1 MGKNIESVISKILSK
16 NKDSV
21 FILNQL
27 SRETDTRNFV
37 VIDNREASR
46 TEQDLFYINTYEI
59 GRLENFLDID
69 GFYKIDIEFTDGR
82 ELVLEYYEPVKMQAD
97 YEKLLYW
104 FKKRNP
110 DDEYDY
116 EDDTEDSDSDSDSDY
131 DYDDGGDDGDET
143 PQPIDVFFEFTVSG
157 NGVSAQYPLESGE
170 FLFYSTS
177 TPPIQ
182 YFDQSEIM
190 IYEDVITVEYVPGNL
205 IYANIFYKLH
215 EDYEHP
221 NQNYYEIETI
231 TLHATMEDALSERY
245 EYPSFSMKTIPV
257 AVNGYPTN
265 VGNFAADDSY
275 IYPTPKSYSSGGGKR
290 GGSSGTSSS
299 SVNSG
304 STSGNSSSG
313 SSGSGSSGSSSSGGN
328 PTNQQLIRTY
338 HWGTRWNPN
347 KTMMNIEVGRIV
359 NPENN
364 LVVGLSY
371 MQDFYGGSSG
381 SKELVLPSE
390 YSYVW
395 GVIKCICVETVEG
408 SETSLELDD
417 VEHIELFVTQ
427 NECEEYVSQQPV
439 SNEIHYHIRR
449 FPVVPSH
456 NLFIQLYPY
465 QLLG

>member
-1 MGKNIESVISKILSK
+1 MGNNIGKVISNILSS
-16 NKDSV
+16 NPDGIV
-21 FILNQL
+21 IINQL
-27 SRETDTRNFV
+27 SKEKDERNFV
-37 VIDNREASR
+37 VIDNRQASC
-46 TEQDLFYINTYEI
+46 TEQDLFYINSYEI
-59 GRLENFLDID
+59 ARLENYLDID
-69 GFYKIDIEFTDGR
+69 SLYKIDIEFTDGR
-82 ELVLEYYEPVKMQAD
+82 ELILEYYEPVKMQD
-97 YEKLLYW
+97 DFDKLLYW
-104 FKKRNP
+104 FKKR
-110 DDEYDY
+110 DSEDEYDY
-116 EDDTEDSDSDSDSDY
+116 DEDTGDSDSDSDSDY
-131 DYDDGGDDGDET
+131 GQEDEET
-143 PQPIDVFFEFTVSG
+143 PQPTDVFFELTVSG

-170 FLFYSTS
+170 FLFYSTT

-182 YFDQSEIM
+182 YITQGEIM
-190 IYEDVITVEYVPGNL
+190 LYDDAIVVEYVHGER
-205 IYANIFYKLH
+205 IYANIFYILH
-215 EDYEHP
+215 EDYENP
-221 NQNYYEIETI
+221 NQNYYEIKKI
-231 TLHATMEDALSERY
+231 TLHATTEEAEAERY

-265 VGNFAADDSY
+265 IGNFAADDSF
-275 IYPTPKSYSSGGGKR
+275 IYPESSGGR
-290 GGSSGTSSS
+290 GGNSSGNTSSGG
-299 SVNSG
+299 N
-304 STSGNSSSG
+304 NSSSG
-313 SSGSGSSGSSSSGGN
+313 NTSSGGSPSSGGN
-328 PTNQQLIRTY
+328 TGGTQSGQNLHRTY
-338 HWGTRWNPN
+338 HWGTRWNPSR
-347 KTMMNIEVGRIV
+347 TMMNIEVGRIV

-439 SNEIHYHIRR
+439 SNEIHYHIRE